1 MILYHGTNTDF
12 DKIDIK
18 KCRPNKD
25 FGRGFYLTHIRKQAE
40 KMAIRRCEFAGWG
53 SPMVQRYE
61 FDEAILYDN
70 SLKVKIFDGVSVEWA
85 EFILKNR
92 KARGKWQHNF
102 DIVVG
107 PVADDGVV
115 LQINL
120 YEQHIITIEQL
131 VEGLTYRNL
140 NSQYFFGTELAISK
154 LKRL

>member
-1 MILYHGTNTDF
+1 MILYHGTNTEF
-12 DKIDIK
+12 DKIDLK

-40 KMAIRRCEFAGWG
+40 EMAIRRCEFSGWG
-53 SPMVQRYE
+53 TPIVQKYE
-61 FDEAILYDN
+61 FDE
-70 SLKVKIFDGVSVEWA
+70 SLLQDGNLKIKVFEGVSVEWA

-92 KARGKWQHNF
+92 KARGKRQHNY

-120 YEQHIITIEQL
+120 YDQHIITIEQL
-131 VEGLTYRNL
+131 VEGLTYRKL